1 MAEAEKVSGVRFVVL
16 DKVAK
21 KQKKPSRT
29 KPENLIRR
37 AGGLKKKDLKYA
49 DFEPLYQLWSEYFS
63 SLMTNIRSKPDERLL
78 KADFHGC
85 ILRVSHSQNPSQ
97 IGLHGIVIHESRFT
111 FQMITKA
118 DKVIVI
124 PKEGCTFQFVMAGK
138 VFTLFG
144 DALRQRPF
152 LRGRKV
158 RHRATLPFFLE

>member
-49 DFEPLYQLWSEYFS
+49 DFEPLYKLWSEYFS
-63 SLMTNIRSKPDERLL
+63 SLMASIRSKPDERLL

-97 IGLHGIVIHESRFT
+97 
-111 FQMITKA
+111 MITKA

-124 PKEGCTFQFVMAGK
+124 PKEGCTFQFVMVGK